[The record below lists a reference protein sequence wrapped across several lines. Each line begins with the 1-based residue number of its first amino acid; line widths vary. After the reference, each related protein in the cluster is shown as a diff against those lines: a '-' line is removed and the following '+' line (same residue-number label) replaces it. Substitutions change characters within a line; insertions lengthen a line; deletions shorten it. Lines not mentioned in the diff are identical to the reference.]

1 MVNFP
6 GRSDRRRRVL
16 KEEVLSASGARTAH
30 RNANTYANEDA
41 PRYSDAAGVENH
53 PQVTDFVPR
62 RYGTIAMLVFF
73 GAVLTTASAA
83 AHYFVLPI
91 LTDQGMYTP
100 AFDLAAQGSLAS
112 WLAAVILFVASAF
125 CVMTY
130 SLRRHRID
138 DYRGRYRVWM
148 AAAVMCLVAS
158 ANSVAGLH
166 QVFADVM
173 TRATGY

>member
-6 GRSDRRRRVL
+6 GRHDRRRRVL
-16 KEEVLSASGARTAH
+16 KDDLLSGSVARTAH
-30 RNANTYANEDA
+30 RVAPASDAEDA

-73 GAVLTTASAA
+73 GAVLTAVSAA

-91 LTDQGMYTP
+91 LTAEDMYTP

-130 SLRRHRID
+130 
-138 DYRGRYRVWM
+138 
-148 AAAVMCLVAS
+148 
-158 ANSVAGLH
+158 
-166 QVFADVM
+166 
-173 TRATGY
+173 